1 MPEQVKKLYFLFN
14 HWSEQYSKYPT
25 SLQSLV
31 FSMYRKGFDNL
42 VSVTLPDTRFVDRYT
57 NFDEKC
63 SLHSSHI
70 GSVRLTEGVNK
81 LINMIYDRTDIVEVF

>member
-1 MPEQVKKLYFLFN
+1 MYYRHNLDY
-14 HWSEQYSKYPT
+14 KYPERSDEHMIT
-25 SLQSLV
+25 VKHL
-31 FSMYRKGFDNL
+31 RD
-42 VSVTLPDTRFVDRYT
+42 T

-81 LINMIYDRTDIVEVF
+81 LINMIYDETQVVEVF